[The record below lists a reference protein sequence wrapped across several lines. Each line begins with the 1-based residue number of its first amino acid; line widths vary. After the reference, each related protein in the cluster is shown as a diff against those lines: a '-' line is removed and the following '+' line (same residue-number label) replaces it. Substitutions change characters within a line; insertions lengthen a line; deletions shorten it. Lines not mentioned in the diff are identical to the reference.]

1 MFSRRKSLG
10 RHYKNKRNICMEN
23 IKTVDFSVAGVITVT
38 LTDGTVQVFSTA
50 PVVSE
55 DKSVTVTHADG
66 SNETF
71 APVATA

>member
-10 RHYKNKRNICMEN
+10 RHYKNKKNICMQN
-23 IKTVDFSVAGVITVT
+23 IKSIDFSVVGVITVT
-38 LTDGTVQVFSTA
+38 FADGTTQVFSTA

-66 SNETF
+66 SSETF